1 MATLTQTSGRAPIM
15 TSEEKLVIFASS
27 LGTVLERCDVCLQA
41 LN

>member
-1 MATLTQTSGRAPIM
+1 M